1 MQNAEQL
8 ENAYNTLKNSAGSS
22 AKEQEAYMDS
32 LSGKI
37 NALKETFTAISMQMI
52 NADVFKDLIDGA
64 TTGVKTISG
73 FIDLFGAFPSVVGVG
88 TMSLIAFNSR
98 IRENTN
104 FMLQAIPGYSKVTT
118 SIKGWSDSIAEN
130 IKKLQIQKSNL
141 KMEQEEAL
149 ASGKSTAKLGKEM
162 IGLNSNLAILKTG
175 FIATKVAM
183 VAFQAVSATLVTMGI
198 SMLISGLGNLIDK
211 LVLTKSELN
220 ELNQEFVTTNSNSEM
235 SNVIDLIKTYEELE
249 DRLST
254 LSQGTSEYQAV
265 EKSLAST
272 QESILSIYPNASK
285 VIENNTEA
293 KKLNLEATKKL
304 IDKDLELAKSDAL
317 NILDKNDT
325 KSDVG
330 LDKAIEEY
338 KEYYKVLQQ
347 VNNLAEKGNTKSINI
362 QSGLSKSGELLVNAK
377 DVDTYKKRVESL
389 NDTLEASYEA
399 YKILGVSNDEYAEKA
414 KKVGEALG
422 YTTNQTDE
430 LINKF
435 KETNEAAVQTKQ
447 ALEDINGDGIIDA
460 TDQMLKLAE
469 TTDDAKTAIEN
480 LGDAFSQLESPI
492 KILETAIDE
501 FKEYGILSDDTWS
514 DIITSGN
521 SDLIS
526 LLGNNETFLKNA
538 EQLYEN
544 LKNQQEELAQQTIRR
559 AQEDVNASGRIV
571 DSANA
576 EISAMEDLAR
586 AKDNAESNSMKQRE
600 NIESILASNN
610 ANSYNADESNFIN
623 KENNKIRNSFLSAN
637 QRMNLEA
644 SIVDNNSGN
653 YNTDESNFINK
664 ENYKINGAFN
674 GANQRMKAEAS
685 VVNSNSSNYSIDSR
699 NQANVENTKINN
711 ANAFANAAMQ
721 GVASMTTNNST
732 NYSIDASNFAS
743 ATNSKL
749 ANIRALNDA
758 VGSSARFFNEY
769 RLLTAKTEEEPLY
782 KQSLLYGNNGEK
794 WKQAPSVGLVQSGYV
809 GSGGVAHGNIGG
821 SGSSGGKGSG
831 GGKGSSSSS
840 SSAKKEVEDI
850 VVTADWYIQL
860 NNAIDDNNRLL
871 EENRNAQKH
880 ASGTNLIKLMN
891 REVELMKQQ
900 VKAQQDL
907 LDAKKVAANQS
918 ADYLRSKGIQIDA
931 NNNLVNT
938 TDKLIEMKRRANKLS
953 GDSKAAAIAE
963 VKLVEEQIELF
974 TELTNSVIPGLQG
987 EIEDLNNSILDVY
1000 KDQLDLVSKTEKEIY
1015 EVIEYYAEKTKD
1027 AKIKVIDEQ
1036 ISALEKLYA
1045 LEDKEDEL
1053 ANKQNNLADIKN
1065 QMDLYEN
1072 SQDSIG
1078 KAKYNELK
1086 AEYDELLKEL
1096 NSAIRDDQ
1104 KESMLESLESQKE
1117 SIEKEY
1123 EDILSPE
1130 NVNKIIADAMKSGY
1144 IQLGDEVL
1152 DLNSA
1157 TTKYLAE
1164 TTIGTQNLI
1173 SANTEL
1179 LNSYLSVKDI
1189 LKDISKLNTNLGNI
1203 GIDLNSVYSGISRNS
1218 ARNSVSFGNITVQIQ
1233 GNTNMNQIDIENAV
1247 QRAIIDVS
1255 NKLK

>member
-623 KENNKIRNSFLSAN
+623 KEN
-637 QRMNLEA
+637 
-644 SIVDNNSGN
+644 
-653 YNTDESNFINK
+653 
-664 ENYKINGAFN
+664 YKINGAFN